1 MRRKIRL
8 SESDLHRIVKETV
21 TQIISEN
28 EELEEGWFGDKW
40 NQTKSAFKAA
50 TANKGESLGKS
61 FNRAKKNWNAMGN
74 YNELNNVRKELI
86 NIIKKYNLDVNKP
99 LKDIIG
105 SEDENDNFYGALNQR
120 KNSQKSVV
128 SRGEQ
133 GKLRI

>member
-1 MRRKIRL
+1 MRQRIRL

-28 EELEEGWFGDKW
+28 QELEEGWFGDKW
-40 NQTKSAFKAA
+40 NQTKSAVKAA
-50 TANKGESLGKS
+50 TANKGESLGTR
-61 FNRAKKNWNAMGN
+61 FNRAKKNWNTMGN
-74 YNELNNVRKELI
+74 YNELNNVRTELI
-86 NIIKKYNLDVNKP
+86 NIVKKYNLDVNKP

-128 SRGEQ
+128 SRGEK
-133 GKLRI
+133 GKLKM